1 MVLRGARLTMLVFA
15 ASTLAPAQ
23 RVISAKSGLIYFV
36 QGRAAIESNGEG
48 GVEGSGPLTTGD
60 VLRQLR
66 TGETLFTERGRA
78 EVLLNPGTVL
88 RLGDRSRLRMD
99 DVRITDACVSILSG
113 SAVVTVSSLPKP
125 DRVELNL
132 GGSVVILSHVGV
144 YRFDANG
151 SQARLRV
158 YNGQAEVHRGTASA
172 AVIVKHGRAVDLD
185 DLQIARFDTKEIDS
199 LQRWAELRSRTPGPR
214 GLRPVPPRFGQRPGV
229 AQPQQP
235 GGFQMSDIS
244 PGVDFSGSPVLSNQ
258 NASTSSGP
266 GH

>member
-1 MVLRGARLTMLVFA
+1 MVLRGARLTMLVLA
-15 ASTLAPAQ
+15 ATTLAPAQ

-36 QGRAAIESNGEG
+36 QGRAAIESHGEG
-48 GVEGSGPLTTGD
+48 GGPLTAGD

-66 TGETLFTERGRA
+66 AGETLFTERGRA

-99 DVRITDACVSILSG
+99 DLRITDACASLLSG
-113 SAVVTVSSLPKP
+113 SAVVTVNYLPKP

-151 SQARLRV
+151 SRARLRV
-158 YNGQAEVHRGTASA
+158 YNGRAEVHRGTASP
-172 AVIVKHGRAVDLD
+172 AVLVKHGRAVDLD
-185 DLQIARFDTKEIDS
+185 DLQIARFDTKQTDS

-214 GLRPVPPRFGQRPGV
+214 GLRPVPPRFGRGTGV
-229 AQPQQP
+229 PQPQQP
-235 GGFQMSDIS
+235 GGFQMSESS
-244 PGVDFSGSPVLSNQ
+244 PILSNPAMPNPTQ
-258 NASTSSGP
+258 SNPANPGSG
-266 GH
+266 H

>member
-1 MVLRGARLTMLVFA
+1 MVLRGARLTMLVLA
-15 ASTLAPAQ
+15 AATLASAQ

-36 QGRAAIESNGEG
+36 QGRAS
-48 GVEGSGPLTTGD
+48 VEGIGPLTSGD
-60 VLRQLR
+60 ALRQLR
-66 TGETLFTERGRA
+66 AGETLFTERGRA

-113 SAVVTVSSLPKP
+113 SAVVTISSLPKP

-132 GGSVVILSHVGV
+132 GGSVVILSHAGV

-158 YNGQAEVHRGTASA
+158 YIGRAEVHRGTALA
-172 AVIVKHGRAVDLD
+172 TVIVKHGRAVDLD
-185 DLQIARFDTKEIDS
+185 DLQIARFDTKQTDS
-199 LQRWAELRSRTPGPR
+199 LERWAEARSRTPGPR
-214 GLRPVPPRFGQRPGV
+214 GLRPVPPRFGRGPSV

-235 GGFQMSDIS
+235 GGFQTSEIS
-244 PGVDFSGSPVLSNQ
+244 PSVDFSGSPVLTNQ
-258 NASTSSGP
+258 NASTSGGP
-266 GH
+266 GR